1 MIYDITQPLF
11 DCVVY
16 PGNSAPQMIPMKRI
30 ADGERY
36 NLTDISLCVHNGTHV
51 DSPFHFYKDGKTIEQ
66 ISLEKFIGKAYVVS
80 HEGDVTAEDAR
91 CILEKAEIEEAR
103 KILLKG
109 ELTITLEAAEV
120 FAEAGIDLLG
130 NESQSTGP
138 KGAGMPVHLVLLGAE
153 VVLLEGI
160 RLQAVNDGFYF
171 LNCAPI
177 NLAGCDGAPC
187 RATLMDIE

>member
-36 NLTDISLCVHNGTHV
+36 NLTDISLCVHNGSHV

-91 CILEKAEIEEAR
+91 CILEKAEIEGAR

>member
-80 HEGDVTAEDAR
+80 HKGDVTAEDAKS
-91 CILEKAEIEEAR
+91 ILEKAESEGAE

-109 ELTITLEAAEV
+109 ELTITLEAAQV
-120 FAEAGIDLLG
+120 FARAKIDLLG

-138 KGAGMPVHLVLLGAE
+138 KGAGMPVHLALLGAE

-160 RLQAVNDGFYF
+160 RLGAVNDGFYF

-187 RATLMDIE
+187 RATLMDI

>member
-91 CILEKAEIEEAR
+91 CILEKAEIEGAR